1 MHAYYITGFFFLKHE
16 KMCILEKFTFANQNH
31 FSLATPHNCRQTS
44 CPLPGFSP
52 ESNRAL
58 ADFPYFTA
66 CIHKD
71 LIFFLLPFCNFLFI
85 MIP

>member
-16 KMCILEKFTFANQNH
+16 NVHSQKIYFCEPKPFLVGNSAQLQADFL
-31 FSLATPHNCRQTS
+31 SLA
-44 CPLPGFSP
+44 GFSP

-58 ADFPYFTA
+58 AVFPYFTA

-85 MIP
+85 MFP